1 MNREKE
7 LAKNTLIIT
16 IGRICTQMITFFL
29 LPLYTTIL
37 TTEEYGIVD
46 LLNSLVMFLIPII
59 SLQLEQAV
67 FRKLIDNRKNNNQIK
82 KIISSTFLFILS
94 SLILYICIFSFFSI
108 FIENQYKYFLLS
120 NVIIILIA
128 NVLLQIIRGLGNNKG
143 YSVASFISATVT
155 VILNV
160 VLVALLKWGAYG
172 MLLATFIGNL
182 SSIVY
187 LCFKI
192 KIVRFIDLKEARKSL
207 IIEMIKY
214 SFPLIPNAISWWIF
228 DSSDRIIVS
237 TFLGV
242 SQNGILSA
250 SYKFS
255 NVFIVIYNIFNM
267 TWTESAAL
275 HISDEDKDE
284 FFSNIINKALKFFIP
299 LAYIIIAVM
308 PIIFPIMIN
317 NKFQEAYNHIFI
329 LLISS
334 IFNVIAGLL
343 SVIYIAKKETKK
355 IAKSSM
361 LAALIN
367 LIINIFLIRYIGLFA
382 ASISTLVSYFVLMI
396 YRIIDVKK
404 YIKLNYDY
412 KFISKMILFG
422 IILLFTYYIKNLML
436 TIAVIILCMC
446 MFLKYNKENIQSIFM
461 SIKVFLNK
469 KGGRT

>member
-108 FIENQYKYFLLS
+108 FIKNQYKYFLLS

-182 SSIVY
+182 SSIV
-187 LCFKI
+187 
-192 KIVRFIDLKEARKSL
+192 
-207 IIEMIKY
+207 
-214 SFPLIPNAISWWIF
+214 
-228 DSSDRIIVS
+228 
-237 TFLGV
+237 
-242 SQNGILSA
+242 
-250 SYKFS
+250 
-255 NVFIVIYNIFNM
+255 
-267 TWTESAAL
+267 
-275 HISDEDKDE
+275 
-284 FFSNIINKALKFFIP
+284 
-299 LAYIIIAVM
+299 
-308 PIIFPIMIN
+308 
-317 NKFQEAYNHIFI
+317 
-329 LLISS
+329 
-334 IFNVIAGLL
+334 
-343 SVIYIAKKETKK
+343 
-355 IAKSSM
+355 
-361 LAALIN
+361 
-367 LIINIFLIRYIGLFA
+367 
-382 ASISTLVSYFVLMI
+382 
-396 YRIIDVKK
+396 
-404 YIKLNYDY
+404 
-412 KFISKMILFG
+412 
-422 IILLFTYYIKNLML
+422 
-436 TIAVIILCMC
+436 
-446 MFLKYNKENIQSIFM
+446 
-461 SIKVFLNK
+461 
-469 KGGRT
+469 